1 MINRS
6 EKAAQEAIVLGAVTQ
21 VVQNLRMTLEQS
33 GKKSPI
39 LDFNNTVSDM
49 ASGNER
55 QWARQFAIE
64 GRKDYSSI
72 FVFQRTSGKFV
83 PSLGKCAAI
92 LEAKLYE
99 DIEWRTLLFLDL
111 NIKRTDN
118 LNCLLTYDNDPD
130 GAFD

>member
-1 MINRS
+1 
-6 EKAAQEAIVLGAVTQ
+6 
-21 VVQNLRMTLEQS
+21 
-33 GKKSPI
+33 
-39 LDFNNTVSDM
+39 M

-64 GRKDYSSI
+64 GSKDYSSI
-72 FVFQRTSGKFV
+72 FVFKRTSGKFV